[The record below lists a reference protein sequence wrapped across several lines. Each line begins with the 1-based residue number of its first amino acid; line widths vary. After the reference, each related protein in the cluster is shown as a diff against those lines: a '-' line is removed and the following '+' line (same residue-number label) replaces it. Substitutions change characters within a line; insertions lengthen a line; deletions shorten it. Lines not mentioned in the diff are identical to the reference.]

1 MFTILH
7 GYPVTAVNHSCAT
20 CNKSGMPNEIVVD
33 IDFAVYDDTPNG
45 DLYFCIDCAGELAS
59 TLGWLSP
66 TLADELRLSV
76 VEAHEGANVAT
87 EIAAK
92 MTAAYNA
99 LVDALVTNPELAN
112 EIAMSMRGKT
122 IQTVGKA
129 RPPADAAYVEPV
141 PSQAGVVVPKS
152 R

>member
-1 MFTILH
+1 MFTVLH

-76 VEAHEGANVAT
+76 VEAHEGANAAT

-92 MTAAYNA
+92 MTEAYNA
-99 LVDALVTNPELAN
+99 LIDALVSNPDLAN
-112 EIAMSMRGKT
+112 EIALSMRGKEKRAP
-122 IQTVGKA
+122 IPHVD
-129 RPPADAAYVEPV
+129 PDANYVEPLPV
-141 PSQAGVVVPKS
+141 QAGVVVPKS